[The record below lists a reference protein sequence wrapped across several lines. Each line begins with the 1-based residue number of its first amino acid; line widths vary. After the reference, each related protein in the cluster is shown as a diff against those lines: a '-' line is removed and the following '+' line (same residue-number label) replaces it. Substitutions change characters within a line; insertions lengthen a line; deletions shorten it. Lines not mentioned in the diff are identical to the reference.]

1 MNLRIAWRNL
11 WRNRKRTLITVSL
24 VALSVSLAVFMR
36 SFQEGSY
43 AKMIENAIG
52 NFTGYVQ
59 VHQKDYWGDK
69 SIDNG
74 IDITDSLINTI
85 QTTHDVEGVKLRLES
100 FALASYLNNTKGTL
114 VMGIIPD
121 AENDM
126 LNIKSKIIKGEY
138 ITDGDKS
145 LVLGSKLATFLNIEI
160 GDTLVMLGQGHWGQ
174 TAVGAYPVKGIVK
187 IPIPTLD
194 RQIVFMPLP
203 LAREFYSFPD
213 GVTSIVVRF
222 SDANETHNIT
232 GELNSKLDTTQY
244 KAIAWQDMSPEM
256 VQQIESDRIGGIF
269 MLAILYMIIAFG
281 VFGTVL
287 MMTEERKKEYA
298 VMISIGMQ
306 KSKLMSISFYETIIM
321 NTFGIVVGVAL
332 AIPLVIYFHYYPIVM
347 TGQAAESIEK
357 LGIEPIMPT
366 ILSFKII
373 ARQVLVIVVISLITF
388 LYPLIA
394 ISKLNVIKAMKR

>member
-1 MNLRIAWRNL
+1 
-11 WRNRKRTLITVSL
+11 
-24 VALSVSLAVFMR
+24 
-36 SFQEGSY
+36 
-43 AKMIENAIG
+43 MIENAIG

-74 IDITDSLINTI
+74 IEITDSLINTI
-85 QTTHDVEGVKLRLES
+85 KTTTDVEGVNLRLES

-114 VMGIIPD
+114 IMGIIPD
-121 AENDM
+121 TGNDM

-138 ITDGDKS
+138 IAGSDKS
-145 LVLGSKLATFLNIEI
+145 LILGSKLASFLDIGV

-187 IPIPTLD
+187 MPVPTLD
-194 RQIVFMPLP
+194 RQIVFMPLS

-222 SDANETHNIT
+222 SDANETRNIT
-232 GELNSKLDTTQY
+232 SELNSKLDTALY

-287 MMTEERKKEYA
+287 MMTEERKREYA

-321 NTFGIVVGVAL
+321 NMFGIVAGVAI
-332 AIPLVIYFHYYPIVM
+332 AIPLVLYFHYYPIVM

-366 ILSFKII
+366 MLSFKII